1 MYLCNE
7 LLLIKLL
14 YKEKAHCITEPYL
27 KSTPV
32 KNIESENE
40 KEKYESKT
48 LFFLSF
54 YFNIYI
60 AVPVLRTGSVRV
72 LRSPN

>member
-32 KNIESENE
+32 KNIEP
-40 KEKYESKT
+40 
-48 LFFLSF
+48 FLDD
-54 YFNIYI
+54 
-60 AVPVLRTGSVRV
+60 
-72 LRSPN
+72 